1 MILHGRNL
9 IIKVGGVSIAAAKS
23 CDISVKAKEI
33 PVSAPSGGQWE
44 HSVIG
49 RKSWTVSTNQL
60 VTSIVRN
67 IELVGTT
74 VSITVQLAGDV
85 GIPFAGFVDNVTVA
99 SGTYTGTL
107 SIVDGIYWDK
117 TRKKFLLR
125 VAPGSGLEQYFAAWN
140 VPGNSAAYTSP
151 SPYDLFSCNGVTYTW
166 LSNDL
171 AAEKLTGNANVTT
184 WRVTGTVGNLCQGSF
199 QLYGNG
205 ALTPAAL
212 PHVI

>member
-9 IIKVGGVSIAAAKS
+9 IIKAGGVAIAAAKS
-23 CDISVKAKEI
+23 CDINVQCEEI
-33 PVSAPSGGQWE
+33 ETASATSGAWRTA
-44 HSVIG
+44 ITG
-49 RKSWTVSTNQL
+49 RKSWSVSTNQL

-74 VSITVQLAGDV
+74 VSIAVQLAGDI
-85 GIPFAGFVDNVTVA
+85 GKAFAGFVDNVTV
-99 SGTYTGTL
+99 STGTYTGTM

-125 VAPGSGLEQYFAAWN
+125 VAPGSGIEQYFAAWD
-140 VPGNSAAYTSP
+140 VPSNSAAYRSP
-151 SPYDLFSCNGVTYTW
+151 SAYDLFSYNGVTYTW

-184 WRVTGTVGNLCQGSF
+184 WRVTGTVGNLAQGSF
-199 QLYGNG
+199 QFNGNG
-205 ALTPAAL
+205 ALTPASL
-212 PHVI
+212 PST

>member
-9 IIKVGGVSIAAAKS
+9 IIKVGDVAIAASKS
-23 CDISVKAKEI
+23 CDINVHCEEI
-33 PVSAPSGGQWE
+33 ETSSPQTGIWRTS
-44 HSVIG
+44 ITG
-49 RKSWTVSTNQL
+49 RKSWSVSTNQL

-74 VSITVQLAGDV
+74 VSIAVQLAGDV
-85 GIPFAGFVDNVTVA
+85 GLPFAGFVDNVTVA
-99 SGTYTGTL
+99 SGRYTGTL

-125 VAPGSGLEQYFAAWN
+125 VAPGSGLEQYFAAWD
-140 VPGNSAAYTSP
+140 VPINCASYTSP

-166 LSNDL
+166 MSNDL
-171 AAEKLTGNANVTT
+171 AAEKLTGNANVVT

-199 QLYGNG
+199 QFNGNG